1 MTFIKKLFDRI
12 GNVSPRCEV
21 PPDKASIGKTL
32 VDAGR
37 ISSDQLQEVTISQK
51 HITERV
57 ISDEILRR
65 GWVDEEDMKRARS
78 IQAKIQAGDEMR
90 AQIEITQMRLSE
102 ALRVEKNLK
111 AVVRTTM
118 PMLTAMSAIS
128 ADS

>member
-12 GNVSPRCEV
+12 GNVSPRCEA
-21 PPDKASIGKTL
+21 PSDTASIGKIL

-37 ISSDQLQEVTISQK
+37 ISSDQLQEVTVSQK